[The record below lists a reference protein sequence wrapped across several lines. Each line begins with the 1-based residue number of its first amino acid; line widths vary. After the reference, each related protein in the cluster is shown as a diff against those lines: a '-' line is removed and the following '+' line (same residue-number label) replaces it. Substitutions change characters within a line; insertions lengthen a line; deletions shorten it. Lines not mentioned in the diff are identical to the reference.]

1 MLGGKGGPFAWG
13 SRPNHE
19 SEADAMST
27 LYDAKS
33 TTLRSTTA
41 MPIDEAQRE
50 LRSAFL
56 GGFGGQ
62 LVSGLIWLAAAALGS
77 WLAPVYGMAALFFGS
92 MAIFPLTQLVVRM
105 LGRRG
110 KVSPANGLWALGAQ
124 TAFTV
129 PPSFL
134 LVGAATLYQEH
145 WFFPAAMIVVGAHY
159 LPFITLYGMRLF
171 GVLAVVLMVAGAG
184 LGLYGPPLFSLGGWL
199 AGLVLLGFAFLGRHL
214 VLQEERLA

>member
-1 MLGGKGGPFAWG
+1 M
-13 SRPNHE
+13 
-19 SEADAMST
+19 
-27 LYDAKS
+27 
-33 TTLRSTTA
+33 TTLTDATTPTARLHSA
-41 MPIDEAQRE
+41 MTVDAAQRE

-77 WLAPVYGMAALFFGS
+77 WLAPTYGMATLFFGS
-92 MAIFPLTQLVVRM
+92 MAIFPLTQLVVRL
-105 LGRRG
+105 LGRPGR
-110 KVSPANGLWALGAQ
+110 VSPANGLWALGAQ

-134 LVGAATLYQEH
+134 LVGAATLHQEH

-159 LPFITLYGMRLF
+159 LPFMTLYGMRMF

-184 LGLYGPPLFSLGGWL
+184 LGLYGPPIFSLGGWFT
-199 AGLVLLGFAFLGRHL
+199 GLVLIGFAFLGRHL
-214 VLQEERLA
+214 VLREERRA